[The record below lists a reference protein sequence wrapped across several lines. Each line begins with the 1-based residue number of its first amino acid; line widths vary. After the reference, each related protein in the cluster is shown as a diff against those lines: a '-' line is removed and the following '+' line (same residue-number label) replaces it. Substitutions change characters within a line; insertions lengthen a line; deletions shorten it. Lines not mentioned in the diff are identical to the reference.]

1 MSKEDKIARNVVTF
15 TFMLVMAIMFLLM
28 SSCGSSK
35 HTKKCCER
43 TAQEVY
49 EYKGLTVE

>member
-1 MSKEDKIARNVVTF
+1 MSKEDKKARNIVIGTWILLVLA
-15 TFMLVMAIMFLLM
+15 MLLLT

-35 HTKKCCER
+35 QMKKCCEK

-49 EYKGLTVE
+49 EYEGLMVK